1 MASHT
6 SDSQRSSAPKA
17 SAPNVQ
23 VIDERALGTH
33 WRTGTCGMTWST
45 RCAVVCA
52 FRRALHE
59 GQKPR
64 RLQLNTTS
72 LLWPQPPQSPQRSRR
87 KPWARTAAFEE
98 GVELVLA
105 RSAASRRRTRLRPG
119 RRRSQRA
126 AAPGGT
132 AWSAS
137 GRWRSQLT
145 GAPSG
150 ARCTSIARMPPTSVC
165 PTFGAAVRIPTP
177 ARRRRHAGGLH
188 GHPREWK
195 RGNLPMPGMKQAMVC
210 HEGVNTGFEPNSSLR
225 ISRLAPL
232 AESRRLLHHQS
243 GIAAC
248 GPDRPAA
255 SIQPDAVLLTIARF
269 DPAPR
274 AWRANRDQFR

>member
-1 MASHT
+1 MPDQHRLQCLVSWRGHFCEATCSTGVTSLGCAAS
-6 SDSQRSSAPKA
+6 SRRSRRSGMGNDS
-17 SAPNVQ
+17 
-23 VIDERALGTH
+23 TH

-98 GVELVLA
+98 GVELFLA

-150 ARCTSIARMPPTSVC
+150 ARCTSIARMPPACVC
-165 PTFGAAVRIPTP
+165 PPSRAAVRIPTP

-188 GHPREWK
+188 SHPARHH
-195 RGNLPMPGMKQAMVC
+195 RAQ
-210 HEGVNTGFEPNSSLR
+210 TG
-225 ISRLAPL
+225 
-232 AESRRLLHHQS
+232 
-243 GIAAC
+243 
-248 GPDRPAA
+248 
-255 SIQPDAVLLTIARF
+255 
-269 DPAPR
+269 R
-274 AWRANRDQFR
+274 A